1 MGGLNGFSL
10 TLTCRSEEGR
20 GGIESKN
27 CGYNHMVFNRVGA
40 MYVFYIRQNF
50 VKSHL
55 VKGGGR
61 GGGGTLGTINYKVDR
76 NLETG
81 YLPI

>member
-27 CGYNHMVFNRVGA
+27 CGYNHMVFKRVGA

-55 VKGGGR
+55 VNGGR
-61 GGGGTLGTINYKVDR
+61 EGGSLCTINYKVDR